1 VPVCQPGAI
10 LAAFT
15 DAFVQ
20 VVESDLNGEL
30 FRVSLIVTDE
40 YFGVSAVKGDGDG
53 YGYPFQSTCYCTLP
67 AGAYL
72 DPLTWVEVST
82 ANPDMASASQL
93 VLSVLYEG
101 DFDAAMGYSALEID
115 DTTIPEGSQD
125 TLIFK
130 EVTSTQGVRAT
141 AFYRKSGGT
150 DVDILTSQ
158 VFAPPNTLAGTY
170 TTMFNAVGPYFCGE
184 NRNPS
189 NPGCE
194 H

>member
-1 VPVCQPGAI
+1 MPVCQPGH
-10 LAAFT
+10 LSAAFT

-20 VVESDLNGEL
+20 VADSGLAGAL
-30 FRVSLIVTDE
+30 ARVSLIVTDE
-40 YFGVSAVKGDGDG
+40 AFGVSAVKGDGDG

-72 DPLTWVEVST
+72 DPLTWVGVSIENPQM
-82 ANPDMASASQL
+82 ANVPQL

-101 DFDAAMGYSALEID
+101 DFDVVMGYSALEID

-130 EVTSTQGVRAT
+130 EITLTQGVLAT

-150 DVDILTSQ
+150 DVQVLTDQ
-158 VFAPPNTLAGTY
+158 VFALPNTLAGTY

-184 NRNPS
+184 NKNPS